1 MSVRDVKIQYEKV
14 CNQYLEMKKEVQDWE
29 IEASKNM
36 VDPERLKN
44 LKEMIA
50 PLMKNYER
58 WSYIM
63 FLLNQPVRKSKQAK
77 YKKQNQKRLNSLNKD
92 NSIES
97 TLKENEDVINK
108 VRIDKE
114 DIKN

>member
-1 MSVRDVKIQYEKV
+1 MSVKDVKLYYDKV
-14 CNQYLEMKKEVQDWE
+14 CNQYLEMKKEIKDWE

-44 LKEMIA
+44 LKDMIV

-63 FLLNQPVRKSKQAK
+63 FLLNQPTRKKKQSK
-77 YKKQNQKRLNSLNKD
+77 YKKQYQKSISKLNKD
-92 NSIES
+92 NSIEA
-97 TLKENEDVINK
+97 TIKENESVINNIK
-108 VRIDKE
+108 IDKE
-114 DIKN
+114 DIKS